1 MKMSKEDLKNGL
13 KFIGTVIIPVLTL
26 LVDGTLK
33 FMDNKDNK

>member
-1 MKMSKEDLKNGL
+1 MKMSKEEIKNGL

-33 FMDNKDNK
+33 FMENKNNK

>member
-1 MKMSKEDLKNGL
+1 MSKEEIKNGL

-33 FMDNKDNK
+33 FMDNKGQ